1 VFGGALAALADDPR
15 IPGRKARTPKTMA
28 QWMDD
33 CDQGLT
39 VLSWQLVR
47 SQHVRGTAET
57 RASIAR
63 ELARKEGGARDKVVT
78 VVHGM
83 NPYNTL
89 HLK

>member
-1 VFGGALAALADDPR
+1 
-15 IPGRKARTPKTMA
+15 M
-28 QWMDD
+28 
-33 CDQGLT
+33 

-63 ELARKEGGARDKVVT
+63 ELAIKERGARDKVVT

-83 NPYNTL
+83 IKANTL
-89 HLK
+89 RLK